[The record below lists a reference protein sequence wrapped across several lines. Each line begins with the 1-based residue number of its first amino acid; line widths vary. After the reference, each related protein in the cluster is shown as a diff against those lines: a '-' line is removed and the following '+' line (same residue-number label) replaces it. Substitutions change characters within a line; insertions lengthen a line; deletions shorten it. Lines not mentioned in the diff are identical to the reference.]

1 MDNET
6 LPDNDLVI
14 RSQRG
19 DAGALKELLVSN
31 TRLIQAVSARMTR
44 NPQMQEDI
52 FQEVVMRVIRKISD
66 FKGNC
71 KFSTWLYRITVNVAL
86 TFLVKEGWY
95 KKTVGLEEVPEH
107 AMKSEQTV
115 EDAVDRKHALQ
126 EVMALVIK
134 MSPRNREVFSL
145 FYFADASIDEI
156 ARQTGMRSN
165 GIKAILFKGRKIIT
179 KHLRQKGLLEIV

>member
-1 MDNET
+1 VDKE
-6 LPDNDLVI
+6 LVPDTDLVAL
-14 RSQRG
+14 SQQG
-19 DAGALKELLVSN
+19 DAGALKELLLSN
-31 TRLIQAVSARMTR
+31 SRLIQAVSARMTR

-86 TFLVKEGWY
+86 TVLAKEGWY

-107 AMKSEQTV
+107 AMKSEQTI
-115 EDAVDRKHALQ
+115 EDTVDRRHALK
-126 EVMALVIK
+126 EIMALVIK
-134 MSPRNREVFSL
+134 MSQRNREVFSL

-165 GIKAILFKGRKIIT
+165 GIKAILFKGRRMIT
-179 KHLRQKGLLEIV
+179 KHLRTKGLLDSV

>member
-1 MDNET
+1 VDKET
-6 LPDNDLVI
+6 VPDNDLVV

-31 TRLIQAVSARMTR
+31 SRLIQAVSARMTR
-44 NPQMQEDI
+44 NPQLQEDI
-52 FQEVVMRVIRKISD
+52 FQEVVMRVIRKIGD

-86 TFLVKEGWY
+86 TFLAKEGWY
-95 KKTVGLEEVPEH
+95 KKTVGLEEVPEQ

-115 EDAVDRKHALQ
+115 EDAVDRRHALR
-126 EVMALVIK
+126 EIMALVIK

-145 FYFADASIDEI
+145 FYFADASIDDI
-156 ARQTGMRSN
+156 SRQTGMRSN
-165 GIKAILFKGRKIIT
+165 GIKSVLFKGRKMLT
-179 KHLRQKGLLEIV
+179 RHLRKKGLLESI

>member
-1 MDNET
+1 MDRELLADT
-6 LPDNDLVI
+6 DLVV
-14 RSQRG
+14 RSQQG
-19 DAGALKELLVSN
+19 DASALKQLLVSN
-31 TRLIQAVSARMTR
+31 SRLIQAVSARMTR

-86 TFLVKEGWY
+86 TFLAKEGWY

-107 AMKSEQTV
+107 EMKSEQTI
-115 EDAVDRKHALQ
+115 EDGFDRKHALK

>member
-1 MDNET
+1 MDREPVPNE
-6 LPDNDLVI
+6 DLVV
-14 RSQRG
+14 RSQQG
-19 DAGALKELLVSN
+19 DASALKKLLVSN
-31 TRLIQAVSARMTR
+31 SRLIHAVSARMTR

-86 TFLVKEGWY
+86 TFLAKEGWY

-107 AMKSEQTV
+107 AMKSEQTI
-115 EDAVDRKHALQ
+115 EDAVDRKHALR

-134 MSPRNREVFSL
+134 MSPKNREVFSL

-156 ARQTGMRSN
+156 ARQTGMSLN
-165 GIKAILFKGRKIIT
+165 GIKAILFKGRKMIT
-179 KHLRQKGLLEIV
+179 KHFRKKGLLDIV